1 MRDTMELGQAVIEH
15 FILRMMLVIKSR
27 IGAEPGDLLFRRR
40 GRLSEIP
47 VPGAIFETGVEI
59 SIPAFTSPFI
69 TTGLADSPC

>member
-1 MRDTMELGQAVIEH
+1 MELGQAVIEH

-47 VPGAIFETGVEI
+47 VPGAILETGGRDLHPRLYKPIHNDRV
-59 SIPAFTSPFI
+59 
-69 TTGLADSPC
+69 GR